1 MHIIKGVSMR
11 GIFRNPVE
19 EKLDQGPLTVK
30 GSLNRMLPR
39 F

>member
-11 GIFRNPVE
+11 GFFRNPVE
-19 EKLDQGPLTVK
+19 QKLDQGQLTEK
-30 GSLNRMLPR
+30 GSPNRMLPR